1 MRFFQPCNINAAV
14 RPVLSWFLEE
24 NFREKTSGNKEATCC
39 CFVAA
44 LPPIL
49 WLLPAEEATIWQ
61 QVAALK
67 SAILN
72 EVAQMAENLPA
83 DIRCNILIGHNDPER
98 PARSPIL

>member
-1 MRFFQPCNINAAV
+1 
-14 RPVLSWFLEE
+14 
-24 NFREKTSGNKEATCC
+24 
-39 CFVAA
+39 
-44 LPPIL
+44 
-49 WLLPAEEATIWQ
+49 LLPAEEATIWQ